1 MKRTRRINH
10 EKTYIRPL
18 LKMLDY
24 RAEEIFM
31 GLPAVVSDPTF
42 NRHTNSRFTMK
53 NLMSRYRTSSADIVY
68 GTKNDKLGLWRKK
81 QTDNSRSVKVFF
93 TLLFL
98 TPKRQRQMQLQHSA
112 NQHREPSGY
121 EQYSRNF

>member
-24 RAEEIFM
+24 RAEGNFM

-42 NRHTNSRFTMK
+42 NGAHQQSFYDEELDEQIPDFVSRH
-53 NLMSRYRTSSADIVY
+53 
-68 GTKNDKLGLWRKK
+68 
-81 QTDNSRSVKVFF
+81 SVWD
-93 TLLFL
+93 
-98 TPKRQRQMQLQHSA
+98 
-112 NQHREPSGY
+112 E
-121 EQYSRNF
+121 E